1 MGHRLQLQSVK
12 AKAETV
18 IKSVILNDRNLFKLQ
33 KLAEEYQF
41 LRSGLK
47 ENAAGCFHLPPCQRV
62 SWLAQRIHHPNEHRA
77 KFSHMHFLIR
87 FKFTPTRP
95 WGDLR
100 KCILKK
106 RSDAGCR
113 VQRSEVKWKTPGEHL
128 RRSNLESYE
137 STRNSHPFR
146 KKAIRT

>member
-62 SWLAQRIHHPNEHRA
+62 S
-77 KFSHMHFLIR
+77 
-87 FKFTPTRP
+87 
-95 WGDLR
+95 
-100 KCILKK
+100 
-106 RSDAGCR
+106 
-113 VQRSEVKWKTPGEHL
+113 
-128 RRSNLESYE
+128 
-137 STRNSHPFR
+137 
-146 KKAIRT
+146 